1 MDLSLYA
8 NPEALKNKTGHLAI
22 TPLRSW
28 PLSRRSG
35 RFPAL
40 PCPPL
45 RSIRIL
51 THETETF
58 VALVITVGVENV
70 VPNICPVAG
79 FEVITIGRFCGDNR
93 GFRFV
98 LCPSPEPESNWL
110 RAILLNRTVRG
121 NGFVSSAASSISSWQ
136 PALAS
141 NLQARTGRAS
151 ISVWCRLRFCH
162 RQPEI
167 KSGIETDSSLLLV
180 S

>member
-40 PCPPL
+40 LCPPL

-79 FEVITIGRFCGDNR
+79 FEVITLGRFCGDNR
-93 GFRFV
+93 GLRLRAMLATHSDLARRLNELEQKYDDQFRVVFEAIRE
-98 LCPSPEPESNWL
+98 LMAPEPVPPS
-110 RAILLNRTVRG
+110 RRI
-121 NGFVSSAASSISSWQ
+121 GFA
-136 PALAS
+136 
-141 NLQARTGRAS
+141 TK
-151 ISVWCRLRFCH
+151 
-162 RQPEI
+162 PER
-167 KSGIETDSSLLLV
+167 KSKDDE
-180 S
+180 